1 MHPTVRSI
9 HFEMESILK
18 WKVWK
23 VVPLYLIKMGITQ
36 SEVLSAISKEIY
48 VCLFTKR
55 ITITAQ
61 YLSDAL
67 KKEANFQHPRR

>member
-1 MHPTVRSI
+1 MYSTVRSI

-23 VVPLYLIKMGITQ
+23 VVPLYLIKMGITK
-36 SEVLSAISKEIY
+36 SEVLSAIRG
-48 VCLFTKR
+48 L
-55 ITITAQ
+55 TITAQ